1 MSETPVMP
9 RLGIRGA
16 ARWVWRQLTSMRVA
30 LMLLMLLAVVAVPGS
45 ILPQR
50 PQDPTAVARYLRENP
65 GFGPWLDRLG
75 FFDVY
80 SSVWFSAVYLLL
92 FISLIGCILPRVI
105 AHARGWRARPPRA
118 PRRFERFDVHDALV
132 TDATGD
138 EVLAAAHRVLTHR
151 RRFRVE
157 PGDEPAAGRGAA
169 RTLAAERGYLRE
181 TGNIVFHLALMG
193 LLVAVATGQLLH
205 YRGQVL
211 VVEGHGFAN
220 TPAAYDTFEA
230 GTAVDPT
237 SLAPFTVRL
246 DTFTARFDAAGRP
259 SFFEAA
265 VTLTEPGG
273 QPEDHTIRVNRP
285 LDAGGANLYLAG
297 NGYAPQITVRDAAG
311 KVAFAGAV
319 PFLPQD
325 ASYRSRGVV
334 KVPDVSTGDQIGL
347 VGYLLPTAVITPDA
361 AYSAYP
367 QPGNPELVL
376 QVWHGDLGLD
386 SGLPQNVYQLD
397 TAAMEQSTGADGTPT
412 TVVVPLGK
420 TVDLPGGLGTLSF
433 DSLPRYVAFDMRYDP
448 ALGWILAFALTSL
461 ARARDLAVRAASTG
475 VAAGLVGRRAHPRGR
490 RRARALGG
498 RGPGR
503 RGGEGAGGDPGA
515 RADVRSRRAAHS
527 RIGHNGRLTTR
538 RGERCSAPDRA
549 GHGRRP
555 G

>member
-1 MSETPVMP
+1 M
-9 RLGIRGA
+9 
-16 ARWVWRQLTSMRVA
+16 
-30 LMLLMLLAVVAVPGS
+30 
-45 ILPQR
+45 
-50 PQDPTAVARYLRENP
+50 
-65 GFGPWLDRLG
+65 
-75 FFDVY
+75 Y

-105 AHARGWRARPPRA
+105 AHVRGWRARPPRA
-118 PRRFERFDVHDALV
+118 PRRFERFDVHDSLV
-132 TDATGD
+132 TDAAPED
-138 EVLAAAHRVLTHR
+138 VLAAAHGVLTHR

-157 PGDEPAAGRGAA
+157 AADEPATARTPAA

-181 TGNIVFHLALMG
+181 TGNIVFHLALVG

-237 SLAPFTVRL
+237 TLAPFTVRL
-246 DTFTARFDAAGRP
+246 DSFTARFDTAGRP
-259 SFFEAA
+259 SFFQAG

-285 LDAGGANLYLAG
+285 LDADGANLYLAG
-297 NGYAPQITVRDAAG
+297 NGYAPQLTVRDVAG
-311 KVAFAGAV
+311 QVAFAGAV

-386 SGLPQNVYQLD
+386 SGVPQNVYQLD
-397 TAAMEQSTGADGTPT
+397 TAGMKQSTGTDGAPT

-461 ARARDLAVRAASTG
+461 L
-475 VAAGLVGRRAHPRGR
+475 GLGTSLFVPR
-490 RRARALGG
+490 RRVWLRVSSVDGRTHVGAAALARSEDVGLADEVARVLEAIRALGPSSG
-498 RGPGR
+498 LDEPPTAASVTMAASRPGAASDAPR
-503 RGGEGAGGDPGA
+503 PTAQQTEGDPDEP
-515 RADVRSRRAAHS
+515 R
-527 RIGHNGRLTTR
+527 
-538 RGERCSAPDRA
+538 
-549 GHGRRP
+549 
-555 G
+555 